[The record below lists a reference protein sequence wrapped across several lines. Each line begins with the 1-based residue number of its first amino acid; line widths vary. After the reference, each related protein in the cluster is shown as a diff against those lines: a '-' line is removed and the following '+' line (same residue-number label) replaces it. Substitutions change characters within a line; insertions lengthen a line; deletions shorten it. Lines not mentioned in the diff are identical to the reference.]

1 MSPKLKRILLR
12 PISYLFSDA
21 AGNFIARL
29 WSKRLREELG
39 GTATDKFLDL
49 VLSGLDLAF
58 YLSKDF
64 RKNIRDF
71 QGRYLF
77 RSADNLVASA
87 ATFKDGDMQVDP
99 EGTIDDWDV
108 RVTFK
113 DWTALRDFLFSGDQ
127 DILDSLLENKVE
139 VDGNPNYIFKFGFMV
154 ADLGRR
160 LGVG

>member
-1 MSPKLKRILLR
+1 MSPKLERILLR
-12 PISYLFSDA
+12 PIPHLFSDPV
-21 AGNFIARL
+21 GNFIARL
-29 WSKRLREELG
+29 WFKRLREELG
-39 GTATDKFLDL
+39 GTATDKFLD
-49 VLSGLDLAF
+49 VLLAGFDLAF

-64 RKNIRDF
+64 RKNIEGF

-87 ATFKDGDMQVDP
+87 ATFKDGDMQVEP
-99 EGTIDDWDV
+99 EGAIDDWNV

-113 DWTALRDFLFSGDQ
+113 DWTALRDFLFSVDL

-139 VDGNPNYIFKFGFMV
+139 VDGNPNYIFKFGFM
-154 ADLGRR
+154 ARDLGRR

>member
-1 MSPKLKRILLR
+1 MNPKAKRILLR
-12 PISYLFSDA
+12 PIPYLFSDA

-29 WSKRLREELG
+29 WSKQLREELG

-49 VLSGLDLAF
+49 VLAAFDLAF

-71 QGRYLF
+71 QAGYLF
-77 RSADNLVASA
+77 RSADNRVASA
-87 ATFKDGDMQVDP
+87 ATFKHGDMQVDP
-99 EGTIDDWDV
+99 EGAIDDWNV

-113 DWTALRDFLFSGDQ
+113 DWTALRDFLFFGDQ

-139 VDGNPNYIFKFGFMV
+139 VDGNPNYIFKFGFM
-154 ADLGRR
+154 ARDLGRR